1 MDSLEFNRYGNDIV
15 AYNKS
20 LYSEFQVDLFRPE
33 FLSSDPALRYRRLL
47 PADIKGRQGLHL
59 FTYHQKDLVLR
70 HYYRGGAVARF
81 ISDSYL
87 WLGLH
92 RTRAIGELQTLCTL
106 RQLNLPVPTPVAAHV
121 RKEGCTYRADIVTR
135 LIPETQSLSSR
146 LAKNPLSVD
155 TWRRIGAVI
164 RQFHD
169 NNCNH
174 ADLNAHNVLLDE
186 NESVFLVDFDRAVVG
201 KNTGTTGRKNLARL
215 QRSLL
220 KLKKRELSFH
230 YSGQDFQSLM
240 QGYNT
245 N

>member
-1 MDSLEFNRYGNDIV
+1 MDSLEFKHYGNDIV

-20 LYSEFQVDLFRPE
+20 LFSEFRLDLFCPE
-33 FLSSDPALRYRRLL
+33 FLSSDPGLHYRRML

-59 FTYHQKDLVLR
+59 FTYHQQDLVLR
-70 HYYRGGAVARF
+70 HYCRGGAVARF
-81 ISDSYL
+81 INDSYL

-92 RTRAIGELQTLCTL
+92 RTRAIGELQTLCAL
-106 RQLNLPVPTPVAAHV
+106 RQMNLPVPTPVAAHV

-135 LIPETQSLSSR
+135 LIPETQSLSSK
-146 LAKNPLSVD
+146 LAKSPLPAE
-155 TWRRIGAVI
+155 TWRNIGTVI

-169 NNCNH
+169 NDCSH
-174 ADLNAHNVLLDE
+174 ADLNAHNILLDE
-186 NESVFLVDFDRAVVG
+186 KESVFLVDFDRAVVG
-201 KNTGTTGRKNLARL
+201 KNTVAARQKNLARL

-240 QGYNT
+240 DGYNL

>member
-1 MDSLEFNRYGNDIV
+1 M
-15 AYNKS
+15 
-20 LYSEFQVDLFRPE
+20 FRPE
-33 FLSSDPALRYRRLL
+33 FLSSDPTLHYKRLL
-47 PADIKGRQGLHL
+47 PTDIKGRQGLHL
-59 FTYHQKDLVLR
+59 FTYHRQNLVLR

-87 WLGLH
+87 WCGLH
-92 RTRAIGELQTLCTL
+92 RTRAIAELQTLCTL
-106 RQLNLPVPTPVAAHV
+106 RQLDLPVPTPVAAHV

-135 LIPETQSLSSR
+135 LIPETRSLSSR
-146 LAKNPLSVD
+146 LAENSLSAD
-155 TWRRIGAVI
+155 TWHRIGTVI

-169 NNCNH
+169 NSCNH
-174 ADLNAHNVLLDE
+174 ADLNAHNILLDGK
-186 NESVFLVDFDRAVVG
+186 ESVFLVDFDRAVVG

-230 YSGQDFQSLM
+230 YSEEDFQSLM
-240 QGYNT
+240 EGYNT